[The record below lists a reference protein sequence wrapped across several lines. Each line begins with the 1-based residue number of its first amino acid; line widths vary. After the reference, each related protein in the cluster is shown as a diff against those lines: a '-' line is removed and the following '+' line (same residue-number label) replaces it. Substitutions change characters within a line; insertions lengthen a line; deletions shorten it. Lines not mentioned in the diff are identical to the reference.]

1 MSGQH
6 KYSVLLPTYN
16 ERENL
21 PIIIWLL
28 TKTFHE
34 NNIDYEIIIIDDGSP
49 DKTLE
54 VAQELQKI
62 YGENRIVLRP
72 RAGKLGLGTAYVHG
86 IQHATG
92 DFIFILDAD
101 MSHHPKFIPEMIR
114 LQQSKDL
121 DVVTGTRYAGNGGVY
136 GWDLKR
142 KIIRQ
147 GSMDELHIST
157 ATLIL
162 IFLNRG
168 ANFLASVLLRPGV
181 SDLTGSFRLY
191 KKEVLTQLINSCIS
205 KGYVFQMEMM
215 VRARQFNY
223 TIGEVP
229 ITFVD
234 RVFGDSKMG
243 AMEIVSYAQGLLK
256 LFVAV

>member
-16 ERENL
+16 ERDNL

-34 NNIDYEIIIIDDGSP
+34 NNIDYEIIVIDDNSP

-114 LQQSKDL
+114 LQQSKNL

-142 KIIRQ
+142 KVIRQ
-147 GSMDELHIST
+147 GSMDELHISMV
-157 ATLIL
+157 TLV
-162 IFLNRG
+162 FSRG

>member
-1 MSGQH
+1 MPGQH

-16 ERENL
+16 ERDNL

-34 NNIDYEIIIIDDGSP
+34 NNIDYEIIVIDDNSP

-62 YGENRIVLRP
+62 YGEDRILLRP

-142 KIIRQ
+142 KVIRQ
-147 GSMDELHIST
+147 G
-157 ATLIL
+157 
-162 IFLNRG
+162 N
-168 ANFLASVLLRPGV
+168 
-181 SDLTGSFRLY
+181 
-191 KKEVLTQLINSCIS
+191 
-205 KGYVFQMEMM
+205 
-215 VRARQFNY
+215 
-223 TIGEVP
+223 
-229 ITFVD
+229 
-234 RVFGDSKMG
+234 
-243 AMEIVSYAQGLLK
+243 
-256 LFVAV
+256 

>member
-1 MSGQH
+1 MTSQH

-16 ERENL
+16 ERDNL

-34 NNIDYEIIIIDDGSP
+34 NNIDYEIIVIDDNSP

-114 LQQSKDL
+114 LQQSKNL
-121 DVVTGTRYAGNGGVY
+121 DIVTGTRYAGNGGVY

-142 KIIRQ
+142 KVIRQ
-147 GSMDELHIST
+147 GNNDINSNFELN
-157 ATLIL
+157 IL
-162 IFLNRG
+162 DAARG

-215 VRARQFNY
+215 VRARQFNH